1 MNELEAAWQKIDE
14 VARAN
19 CLACWADRNGLV
31 RPYEHTCHD
40 IIDAAADAMLAVADE
55 LFHEYSDYNEHLTTC
70 TRCQIEAT
78 TKAMKEK

>member
-40 IIDAAADAMLAVADE
+40 IIDAAADAMLAVADCFFGDRDE
-55 LFHEYSDYNEHLTTC
+55 TVIKAT
-70 TRCQIEAT
+70 IEAL
-78 TKAMKEK
+78 KEK